1 MMNNINSSIINLI
14 CFFYIFT
21 CFNITLYDYLLFKII
36 NIEMFKEMMDKEED
50 LTNME
55 RK

>member
-14 CFFYIFT
+14 CFFYI
-21 CFNITLYDYLLFKII
+21 FNITLYDYLLFKII